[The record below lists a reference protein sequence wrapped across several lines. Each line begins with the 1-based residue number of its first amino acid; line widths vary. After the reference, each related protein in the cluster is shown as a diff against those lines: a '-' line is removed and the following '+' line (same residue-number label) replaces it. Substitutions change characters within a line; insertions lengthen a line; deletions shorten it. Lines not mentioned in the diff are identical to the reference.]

1 MKICIGRNV
10 LCTSPITYYHL
21 KKNFFSLPSQN
32 RSCWL
37 IAICKSILYCLQMP
51 GVHVPRPNP
60 SMDEF
65 SRIILDFFWN
75 FSSSQHDPEF
85 EPVVDAFINQ
95 YMKPEQQA
103 SEADPGNPELHPKA
117 RMFESKLVLER
128 LAGQFNSVVINQQ
141 SRRLR
146 RPVVILPNRMMNQF
160 HIHMRTKKM
169 YANCRSCGASAS
181 NNDSYQDET
190 VGILDI
196 SLFDCPARDVGG
208 IIEWYLNEEFFTN
221 QIHCTVTHCRSPQV
235 QESQQ
240 IQIIN
245 HPEFIQVGLN
255 RLGQRVPIGG
265 SIAINNFIY
274 DCIAA
279 VQHSTPTA
287 GPYGGSEG
295 GHYS

>member
-1 MKICIGRNV
+1 M
-10 LCTSPITYYHL
+10 
-21 KKNFFSLPSQN
+21 
-32 RSCWL
+32 
-37 IAICKSILYCLQMP
+37 IAVVKPILYCLHMP
-51 GVHVPRPNP
+51 GLHVPRPNP

-65 SRIILDFFWN
+65 TRIILDFFWN
-75 FSSSQHDPEF
+75 FSSSQHDLEF

-146 RPVVILPNRMMNQF
+146 RPVVIPPNRMMNQF
-160 HIHMRTKKM
+160 HIHMRTRKM

-221 QIHCTVTHCRSPQV
+221 QVLCTATSCRLPQV

-265 SIAINNFIY
+265 SIVINNYEY

-279 VQHSTPTA
+279 VQHSTPTE
-287 GPYGGSEG
+287 GLYGGSEG